1 MSSRPAR
8 SVNGR
13 TAAVPAPGRGTE
25 GGGRGGGVET
35 SGEASGETDGV
46 AGGEG
51 SVAAERL
58 ARRREA
64 IGLLAKLAGKIAG
77 FASPLIHIN
86 PVETDTGA

>member
-1 MSSRPAR
+1 M
-8 SVNGR
+8 GG
-13 TAAVPAPGRGTE
+13 TAGTGDE
-25 GGGRGGGVET
+25 RYGGAGTG
-35 SGEASGETDGV
+35 GV

-58 ARRREA
+58 ARRREVIA
-64 IGLLAKLAGKIAG
+64 LLAKLAGKIAG